1 MERPGG
7 ALIEP
12 ALDTER
18 PIGRLI
24 GDLDLN
30 ATGRV
35 RENERFANLKIFDHK
50 RLPLK
55 KLNAGFQDQLDE
67 SRRWKNDV
75 VFDLVIFEERHVPAV
90 EPGGPGGC
98 RARQPRV

>member
-12 ALDTER
+12 ALNGER

-24 GDLDLN
+24 GDFNLN
-30 ATGRV
+30 TASRV
-35 RENERFANLKIFDHK
+35 RENKRFANLKIFDHK
-50 RLPLK
+50 RLALE

-67 SRRWKNDV
+67 SRGWKNDV
-75 VFDLVIFEERHVPAV
+75 VLDLVIFEKRHVPAV

-98 RARQPRV
+98 RARQP